1 MKWKPSILIGTLV
14 ACGWILLILVANV
27 GLLWRVVAGP
37 LNGLTFVCAFV
48 ALLSL
53 PAIVVIAYRLYNVA
67 RLSYEFDRNRLVIT
81 TAASK
86 QIIPMSNIE
95 RVIDGGESRLK
106 AKMRSITW
114 PGYLFGTG
122 RVEGIGETLFYA
134 VTPLHQQ
141 AIVVT
146 PTVAYGIS
154 VPDMDSFVRRFETCQ
169 QMGPSLRIQQE
180 SQRAAFVHWP
190 IWSDY
195 YTHGVLLGGIALNA
209 ALFGILLFRYPS
221 LPHVL
226 PMHYDISGQV
236 DRIAPRNEVFILPM
250 IALVTW
256 ATNGIIGA
264 LFYRR
269 ERVISHLAWSGAL
282 VVQGLFLLALWNIIM

>member
-1 MKWKPSILIGTLV
+1 M
-14 ACGWILLILVANV
+14 LLILISDA
-27 GLLWRVVAGP
+27 GLLWRVVTGP
-37 LNGLTFVCAFV
+37 LNGFTFVCAFV

-53 PAIVVIAYRLYNVA
+53 PVIVVIAYRLYNVA
-67 RLSYEFDRNRLVIT
+67 RLGYEFDRNRLVIT

-95 RVIDGGESRLK
+95 RVIDGGEPGLK
-106 AKMRSITW
+106 AKMRSLTW

-122 RVEGIGETLFYA
+122 QVEGIGETLFYA
-134 VTPLHQQ
+134 VTPLHKQ

-154 VPDMDSFVRRFETCQ
+154 VPDMDSFMRRFATCR

-180 SQRAAFVHWP
+180 SQRAAFVQWP
-190 IWSDY
+190 IWSDHF
-195 YTHGVLLGGIALNA
+195 THGVLLGGIVFNA
-209 ALFGILLFRYPS
+209 VLFAVLLFRYPS

-226 PMHYDISGQV
+226 PMHYDINGQV

-264 LFYRR
+264 LLYRR
-269 ERVISHLAWSGAL
+269 ERVISHLAWSGTL